1 MMACILLS
9 GHSPALAFL
18 AISLVGAG
26 SFGTHGP
33 FWAIPTETLPRSV
46 SGAAMGLVNA
56 FGNLGGFFGPVA
68 VGFLNHRT
76 GNFLYGFGLLSLGY
90 LVGASLTL
98 LLRPSRNLKAAADS

>member
-1 MMACILLS
+1 
-9 GHSPALAFL
+9 
-18 AISLVGAG
+18 
-26 SFGTHGP
+26 
-33 FWAIPTETLPRSV
+33 
-46 SGAAMGLVNA
+46 MGLVNA